1 MKPPLFRYYD
11 PETAEEAVTLLA
23 EHGDGA
29 KVLAGGQ
36 SLVPMMSLRL
46 AYPDALVDINR
57 VSELDY
63 VARRD
68 GQLAI
73 GALTRHTTLERSPD
87 LARGCPLV
95 AAAMPWVA
103 HEAIR
108 NRGTIGG
115 SLAHADPAAEL
126 PAVALALDA
135 TLVATSRDGTREIP
149 IEDFFTMPFVSA
161 LQDGELLTEVRL
173 PVQPES
179 SGCAV
184 QEVARRHGDFAL
196 AGVAATVVLE
206 NGAVA
211 RAGVVSFATGPTPV
225 RLAAV
230 ERAVAGTSADVG
242 DLAEVADLAGDEVA
256 PTSDVHAS
264 ADYRRRVTKV
274 LTARA
279 LRGAIDDARRRAEE
293 GSR

>member
-1 MKPPLFRYYD
+1 
-11 PETAEEAVTLLA
+11 
-23 EHGDGA
+23 
-29 KVLAGGQ
+29 
-36 SLVPMMSLRL
+36 MSLRL

-57 VSELDY
+57 LSELDY
-63 VARRD
+63 VERRD
-68 GQLAI
+68 GELAI
-73 GALTRHTTLERSPD
+73 GALTRHTTLEHSPD
-87 LARGCPLV
+87 VARACPLV
-95 AAAMPWVA
+95 TTAMRWVA

-135 TLVATSRDGTREIP
+135 TLVATSLDGAREISV
-149 IEDFFTMPFVSA
+149 EHFFAMPFVSA

-173 PVQPES
+173 PVQPAAA
-179 SGCAV
+179 GCAV
-184 QEVARRHGDFAL
+184 HELARRHGDFAL

-206 NGAVA
+206 GGSVA

-225 RLAAV
+225 RLTAV
-230 ERAVAGTSADVG
+230 EKAVAGTSADA
-242 DLAEVADLAGDEVA
+242 DLAEVADLAGDEIA

-264 ADYRRRVTKV
+264 ADYRRRVTRV

-279 LRGAIDDARRRAEE
+279 LREAIEDARTRAEE

>member
-1 MKPPLFRYYD
+1 MKPPRFSYYD
-11 PETAEEAVTLLA
+11 PETAGEAVALLA

-57 VSELDY
+57 LSELDY
-63 VARRD
+63 VERSD
-68 GQLAI
+68 GELAI
-73 GALTRHTTLERSPD
+73 GALTRHTTLEHSPD
-87 LARGCPLV
+87 VARACPLV
-95 AAAMPWVA
+95 TTAMRWVA

-135 TLVATSRDGTREIP
+135 TLVATSLDGAREISV
-149 IEDFFTMPFVSA
+149 EHFFAMPFVSA

-173 PVQPES
+173 PVQPAAA
-179 SGCAV
+179 GCAV
-184 QEVARRHGDFAL
+184 HELARRHGDFAL

-206 NGAVA
+206 GGSVA

-225 RLAAV
+225 RLTAV
-230 ERAVAGTSADVG
+230 EKAVAGTSADA
-242 DLAEVADLAGDEVA
+242 DLAEVADLAGDEIA

-264 ADYRRRVTKV
+264 ADYRRRVTRV

-279 LRGAIDDARRRAEE
+279 LREAIEDARTRAEE